1 MSEALMST
9 YARQD
14 LAFERGE
21 GPYLYTAD
29 GRRYLDF
36 GSGIAVTAL
45 GHSHP
50 HLVKALQEQV
60 ARLWHVS
67 NLYKSPEQEK
77 LAARLVANSFA
88 DKAFFCNSGA
98 EANEGAVKI
107 ARKYWSAK
115 GQPEKF
121 RVITFDGAFHGRTLA
136 MLSATNNKKYL
147 EGFGPKAEGFDHVPL
162 NDLKAVKAAITPETA
177 AIMVEPIQGEGGIR
191 AVPTEV
197 LRALRQVCDEN
208 RLLLILDEVQT
219 GMGRTG
225 KLFAYEWA
233 GIAPDIMTLAKG
245 LGGGVPVGAVLATD
259 EACSGIGPGTHGTTF
274 GGNIL
279 AMTAANALLDVMLA
293 PGFFDGVQKRSSYF
307 RQQLA
312 MLSDRYA
319 DVIEEVRGQG
329 FLLALKTR
337 IPNGEF
343 QAALR
348 DEHVLGVTAS
358 DNTVRLMPPLTISEQ
373 DLADGISRIEAAC
386 RRLQEQGRAEAAK

>member
-50 HLVKALQEQV
+50 HLVKAVQEQV
-60 ARLWHVS
+60 AKLWHVS

-115 GQPEKF
+115 GKPEKF

-147 EGFGPKAEGFDHVPL
+147 EGFGPKVEGFDHVPL

-197 LRALRQVCDEN
+197 LRALRQICDDN
-208 RLLLILDEVQT
+208 QLLLILDEVQT

-233 GIAPDIMTLAKG
+233 GITPDIMTLAKG
-245 LGGGVPVGAVLATD
+245 LGGGVPVGAVLASD

-279 AMTAANALLDVMLA
+279 AMTAANALLDVMLE
-293 PGFFDGVQKRSSYF
+293 PDFFDGVQKRSSYF

-358 DNTVRLMPPLTISEQ
+358 DNTVRLMPPLTISEP
-373 DLADGISRIEAAC
+373 DLAEGISRIEAAC
-386 RRLQEQGRAEAAK
+386 RRLQEQDRAEAAK

>member
-60 ARLWHVS
+60 AKLWHVS

-77 LAARLVANSFA
+77 LASRLVANSFA

-147 EGFGPKAEGFDHVPL
+147 EGFGPKVEGFDHVPL

-197 LRALRQVCDEN
+197 LRALRQICDEN

-233 GIAPDIMTLAKG
+233 GVAPDIMTLAKG

-373 DLADGISRIEAAC
+373 DLAEGISRIEAAC

>member
-21 GPYLYTAD
+21 GSYLYTAD

-50 HLVKALQEQV
+50 HLVKAVQEQV

-77 LAARLVANSFA
+77 LAARLVAHSFA
-88 DKAFFCNSGA
+88 DKVFFCNSGA
-98 EANEGAVKI
+98 EANEGAVKV

-115 GQPEKF
+115 GQPEKY
-121 RVITFDGAFHGRTLA
+121 RIITFDGAFHGRTLA

-147 EGFGPKAEGFDHVPL
+147 EGFGPKVEGFDHVPL

-191 AVPTEV
+191 AVPTET
-197 LRALRQVCDEN
+197 LRELRRICDEHK
-208 RLLLILDEVQT
+208 LLLILDEVQT

-233 GIAPDIMTLAKG
+233 GITPDIMTLAKG
-245 LGGGVPVGAVLATD
+245 LGGGIPVGAVLATD
-259 EACSGIGPGTHGTTF
+259 EACSGIGPGSHGTTF

-279 AMTAANALLDVMLA
+279 AMTSANALLDVMLE
-293 PGFFDGVQKRSSYF
+293 PGFFDGVQKRGSYF

-312 MLSDRYA
+312 MLHDRYP

-329 FLLALKTR
+329 FLLAVKTK
-337 IPNGEF
+337 PSNGEF

-373 DLADGISRIEAAC
+373 DLAEAVSRIEAAC
-386 RRLQEQGRAEAAK
+386 KRLQDQGRAEAAK

>member
-50 HLVKALQEQV
+50 HLVKAVQEQV
-60 ARLWHVS
+60 AKLWHVS

-88 DKAFFCNSGA
+88 NKAFFCNSGA

-136 MLSATNNKKYL
+136 MLAATNNKKYL
-147 EGFGPKAEGFDHVPL
+147 EGFGPKVEGFDHVPL
-162 NDLKAVKAAITPETA
+162 NDLKAVKTAITPETA

-197 LRALRQVCDEN
+197 LRALRQICDEHK
-208 RLLLILDEVQT
+208 LLLILDEVQT

-233 GIAPDIMTLAKG
+233 GVTPDIMTLAKG
-245 LGGGVPVGAVLATD
+245 LGGGIPVGAVLATD

-279 AMTAANALLDVMLA
+279 AMTSANALLDVMLE

-319 DVIEEVRGQG
+319 DVIEEIRGQG
-329 FLLALKTR
+329 FLLAVKTR

-358 DNTVRLMPPLTISEQ
+358 DNTVRLMPPLTIPEK
-373 DLADGISRIEAAC
+373 DLAEAIGRIEAAC